1 MTQGLVRDVRIA
13 ARRLLATP
21 LFTSFAV
28 LSLAVGIGVT
38 AVAYSVVESIF
49 FKERG

>member
-1 MTQGLVRDVRIA
+1 VA

-21 LFTSFAV
+21 LFTTFAV

-38 AVAYSVVESIF
+38 AVQTT
-49 FKERG
+49 